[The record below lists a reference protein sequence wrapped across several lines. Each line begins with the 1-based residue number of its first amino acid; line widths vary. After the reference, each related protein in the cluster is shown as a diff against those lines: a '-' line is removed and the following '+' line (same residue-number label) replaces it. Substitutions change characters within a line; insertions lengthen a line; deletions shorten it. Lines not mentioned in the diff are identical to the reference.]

1 MEDGLVAHLL
11 AIVLVQVIVDFS
23 GRLQSISEASE
34 VIVLQTPSQLGLDI
48 ALQISTNWT
57 FTLKD
62 RSDQDPRQYIFQSF
76 CLGPTMSKYQY
87 KT

>member
-11 AIVLVQVIVDFS
+11 AIVLVQIIVDFS

-34 VIVLQTPSQLGLDI
+34 VIVLQTPSQLALDI
-48 ALQISTNWT
+48 VIVKYQLDT

-62 RSDQDPRQYIFQSF
+62 SLSLNRKP
-76 CLGPTMSKYQY
+76 
-87 KT
+87 